1 MERFYTIQQKSFLIH
16 PLGEKAKSH
25 LPQKLEAMATAY
37 EEQLRLLTLIEK
49 NTRAQYQ
56 EVQHVARK
64 DGRIVAIELRIVIFR
79 VEDIDTVK
87 QEFTCEFFMAATWE
101 EPNLEGKPEDKVD
114 WDEEWDPRLYF
125 DNIVEIKSFEQKHK
139 IITSNNEERPPTVQ
153 LSFRV
158 KASFK
163 SIFSLRDFPFDYQ
176 DLGIVVSS
184 RWNNETV
191 LFEIPENDRSHLY
204 EENFPNKQE

>member
-1 MERFYTIQQKSFLIH
+1 MERFFSIQQKSFLIH

-56 EVQHVARK
+56 EIQHVARR

-87 QEFTCEFFMAATWE
+87 QVFTCEFFMAATWA

-114 WDEEWDPRLYF
+114 
-125 DNIVEIKSFEQKHK
+125 
-139 IITSNNEERPPTVQ
+139 
-153 LSFRV
+153 
-158 KASFK
+158 
-163 SIFSLRDFPFDYQ
+163 
-176 DLGIVVSS
+176 
-184 RWNNETV
+184 
-191 LFEIPENDRSHLY
+191 
-204 EENFPNKQE
+204 